1 MGKAS
6 RRKSQAQDA
15 PSPWTEPPAWSL
27 WLLAAASVLGLVLAA
42 LSTWIHHQASSGG
55 GYTSFCNVSA
65 TVNCDDVVTS
75 RYGSLLG
82 LPVSVWAIGF
92 YLLVG
97 VIARRAFGAASKER
111 DQARADALAL
121 AVAGGVFSAYLA
133 LISLAVLQKICLLC
147 MGLYV
152 ASALALAAAVA
163 LGRPLSES
171 LSRIRSRWDRI
182 RRRPALLGSA
192 AAAAV
197 GFLLISGWLGAET
210 RLTREQILRA
220 DPKFYDWYTSQPIV
234 DVPREGGQS
243 EGPEDAPVRLVEFS
257 DFECPHCGQA
267 YATLKDVLPRFGDRV
282 RFTHHHFP
290 LSSDCNDAIPQKG
303 HTHACAAAVAVEC
316 AAEQGRFRPFVNLL
330 FANQSALDPAS
341 IKGYAK
347 QAGVDV
353 PALETCMTAS
363 APAAHVAADVKLG
376 KRIGVRSTP
385 TFFLNGRRLEGNMT
399 FQNWLYAFAIELD
412 KS

>member
-6 RRKSQAQDA
+6 RRKSQQEAA
-15 PSPWTEPPAWSL
+15 PSAWEEPPAWSL
-27 WLLAAASVLGLVLAA
+27 WLLAGASALGLVLAA
-42 LSTWIHHQASSGG
+42 LSTWIHHQVTSGG

-65 TVNCDDVVTS
+65 TVNCDDVVAS

-92 YLLVG
+92 YLLLAV
-97 VIARRAFGAASKER
+97 VARRAFGAASKGR

-121 AVAGGVFSAYLA
+121 AVAGGLFSTYLA
-133 LISLAVLQKICLLC
+133 LISLFVLQKICLLC

-152 ASALALAAAVA
+152 ASVLALAAAVA
-163 LGRPLSES
+163 LGRPVAES
-171 LSRIRSRWDRI
+171 LSRIRSRWERI

-192 AAAAV
+192 VAAGVA
-197 GFLLISGWLGAET
+197 FFLISPWLGAET
-210 RLTREQILRA
+210 RLTREQVFRA
-220 DPKFYDWYTSQPIV
+220 DPKFYDWYTSQPV
-234 DVPREGGQS
+234 VEVPREGGQS
-243 EGPEDAPVRLVEFS
+243 EGPENAPVELVEFS

-290 LSSDCNDAIPQKG
+290 LSSDCNETIPQKG
-303 HTHACAAAVAVEC
+303 HTHACSAAVAAEC

-341 IKGYAK
+341 LKGYAK

-353 PALETCMTAS
+353 SALETCMAGG
-363 APAAHVAADVKLG
+363 AAAGRLAADVKLG
-376 KRIGVRSTP
+376 QRVGVRSTP

-399 FQNWLYAFAIELD
+399 FQNWLFAFAVELD